1 MKKYMIIE
9 GSYYLGY
16 GSEMSLDY
24 EMFDSEEEVKKYM
37 IEKMEDEGFD
47 DFNVD
52 DFMKNGEYEK
62 LDCDSGFKF
71 DLRIL

>member
-16 GSEMSLDY
+16 GSEMSLDC
-24 EMFDSEEEVKKYM
+24 ELFDREEEVKKYM
-37 IEKMEDEGFD
+37 IEKMEDEGWD

-62 LDCDSGFKF
+62 LDFDNGFKF
-71 DLRIL
+71 ELKMI